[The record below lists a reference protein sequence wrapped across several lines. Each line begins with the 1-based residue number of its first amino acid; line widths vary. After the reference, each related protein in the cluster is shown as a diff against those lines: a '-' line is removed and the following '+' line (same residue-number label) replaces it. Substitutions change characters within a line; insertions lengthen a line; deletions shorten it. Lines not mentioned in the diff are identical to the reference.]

1 MAQLQSTVLVVS
13 AAHVASPRCLLGTTL
28 TPRAPHLRRAAAPVS
43 LFNFGRKE
51 SDEEAA
57 KEEPATD
64 AEVKRLRAEKL
75 QLQAELA
82 ELEAEKLSAGA
93 RQLAPPSASPP
104 PLPPPAAVSPA
115 PPSPAA
121 PASVSESAA
130 QLCVT
135 LDGAV
140 KAMGLE
146 SSEPL
151 QRTVLQAWSEARVS
165 QSAEIATLRRQLDS
179 AVELEAAA
187 TPDEDQSFGEAMA
200 TVSLRFEE
208 TERSRRGETDANQLW
223 LMAENRTGSRVERR
237 ARARALTK
245 ASFKFLATLTAY
257 DETEEQAGEEGKVA
271 VPGEGLISV
280 AASRQRLR
288 LLERHDAAECVE
300 YRLFAAALS
309 NEDGFEEASGA
320 PLLLLEEEESTANV
334 TGLLSKWASKAF
346 GDDQWKEMMASED
359 MSDVDF
365 NVNGTLSP
373 WLEPLSDLLGRS
385 TNLRLSPGDLL
396 DIDDVI
402 ARTTLFPALLTALA
416 GRQGNTEPLVVYLL
430 ARMLGRINVQALAQY
445 EGRELGSKS
454 ADEVVAEQEATF
466 VRKVQQE
473 VINSVGVALAIN
485 LGLVFAIGSFVLWQV
500 TSLLFG
506 LLAPPPAD
514 PLSF

>member
-75 QLQAELA
+75 QLQVREAAGGGETWSVRALTLCARRAARPQAELA

-300 YRLFAAALS
+300 CAARRRDASPSHEAPPCVTLMSHIRHRLIS
-309 NEDGFEEASGA
+309 ASDRVDC
-320 PLLLLEEEESTANV
+320 ET
-334 TGLLSKWASKAF
+334 LLSCAEPRRRPAASRA
-346 GDDQWKEMMASED
+346 GIGSLPRRSRTRMASRRRRVRRCC
-359 MSDVDF
+359 SSRRR
-365 NVNGTLSP
+365 SP
-373 WLEPLSDLLGRS
+373 RP
-385 TNLRLSPGDLL
+385 
-396 DIDDVI
+396 
-402 ARTTLFPALLTALA
+402 
-416 GRQGNTEPLVVYLL
+416 
-430 ARMLGRINVQALAQY
+430 M
-445 EGRELGSKS
+445 
-454 ADEVVAEQEATF
+454 
-466 VRKVQQE
+466 
-473 VINSVGVALAIN
+473 
-485 LGLVFAIGSFVLWQV
+485 
-500 TSLLFG
+500 
-506 LLAPPPAD
+506 
-514 PLSF
+514 